1 MLDSVLTRLKTFSAS
16 RDAAASLPEQQQ
28 QEEREDF
35 HLLMQCLGL
44 LIHENH
50 QNCDV
55 LRSSGSVDV
64 LIDIAMLPQE
74 GKSAL
79 HVIQQLI
86 LEETKSGTEDLGLLL
101 QRFQSVKLD
110 QVEVKLNILKTIIKL
125 FSVGPQTKKAFLE
138 VQVCDICVSACVVDL
153 PPSCCL
159 LVSGSHTSR
168 LNTHPH
174 PIFISQGYLCVSST
188 FLAFPVEGVSPS
200 EDLLAVLRLTFNVL
214 SLVVRDS
221 LENQDLVLREDN

>member
-153 PPSCCL
+153 PPPAVACWSQVRTRP
-159 LVSGSHTSR
+159 VSIRTLTPFSSHRGTCASR
-168 LNTHPH
+168 RRFLH
-174 PIFISQGYLCVSST
+174 FLSRGYPLPRIYWRCFASHST
-188 FLAFPVEGVSPS
+188 C
-200 EDLLAVLRLTFNVL
+200 
-214 SLVVRDS
+214 
-221 LENQDLVLREDN
+221 